1 VTLVDRADDAQ
12 GFTAEERAAMKER
25 AAELRAAKKGKK
37 SGLEDLL
44 EKIEEMPDA
53 DRALAERIHILVTT
67 AAPHLEPKTWY
78 GQPAYALNGKV
89 LCFFQAAAKFGTAYA
104 TFGFNE
110 ATNLV
115 TGAHWVTA
123 FGLEK
128 LTPAGEKEIA
138 ALVTKAAGAVPK
150 KAPGGA

>member
-1 VTLVDRADDAQ
+1 
-12 GFTAEERAAMKER
+12 MKER

-53 DRALAERIHILVTT
+53 DRVLAERVHMLVTE

-78 GQPAYALNGKV
+78 GQPAYALDGKV
-89 LCFFQAAAKFGTAYA
+89 VCFFQAAAKFNTAYA

-110 ATNLV
+110 AQNLMN
-115 TGAHWVTA
+115 GGFWVTA

-128 LTPAGEKEIA
+128 LTPDAEKQIVE
-138 ALVTKAAGAVPK
+138 LVKKAAGTGTK
-150 KAPGGA
+150 

>member
-1 VTLVDRADDAQ
+1 MSRSTDEGQ

-53 DRALAERIHILVTT
+53 DRVLAERLHMLVTES
-67 AAPHLEPKTWY
+67 APHLEPKSWY
-78 GQPAYALNGKV
+78 GMPAWALDGKV
-89 LCFFQAAAKFGTAYA
+89 LCFFQAAAKFNTPYA

-110 ATNLV
+110 ASALMTDSMWV
-115 TGAHWVTA
+115 TG
-123 FGLEK
+123 FGVVA
-128 LTPAGEKEIA
+128 LTPDAEKQIVE
-138 ALVTKAAGAVPK
+138 LVKKAAGTGTK
-150 KAPGGA
+150 